1 MTNPEIDKDID
12 LKTPHIKNIK
22 KVISSTDSEEPEI
35 FLALLLYR
43 VVKKWGFHSLPLRIL
58 HDLDS
63 RLEVELSKYLL
74 EESKND

>member
-1 MTNPEIDKDID
+1 MNNSELDREID

-43 VVKKWGFHSLPLRIL
+43 IVKNGVSIPCPLEYCATWIL
-58 HDLDS
+58 D
-63 RLEVELSKYLL
+63 
-74 EESKND
+74 

>member
-1 MTNPEIDKDID
+1 MNNSELDREID

-43 VVKKWGFHSLPLRIL
+43 IVKKWGLHSLPLRVL
-58 HDLDS
+58 RDLDS
-63 RLEVELSKYLL
+63 RLEIELNKYLL